1 MHFFFSGTIL
11 YRLERVISFLR
22 KKRKKGNVL
31 SFFCDRGHMWLCNDY
46 CRKIELREK
55 KHEKK
60 TLMGKH
66 PNFFTRN
73 IMLFLAQRNK

>member
-60 TLMGKH
+60 NFDGK
-66 PNFFTRN
+66 TSK
-73 IMLFLAQRNK
+73 LFHKKYNVILGSKK